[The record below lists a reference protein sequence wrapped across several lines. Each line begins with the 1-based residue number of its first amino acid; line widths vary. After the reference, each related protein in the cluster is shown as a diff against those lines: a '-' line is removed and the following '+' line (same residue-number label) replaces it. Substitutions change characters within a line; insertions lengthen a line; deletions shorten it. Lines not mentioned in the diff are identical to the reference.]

1 MKMLHEKMKKDQEMG
16 NKNICDEIMETYV
29 KTMSKAPEECQ
40 ECTRRHFMGC
50 NGCPNKQYWDNLNL
64 ATTEDGC
71 HSECA

>member
-1 MKMLHEKMKKDQEMG
+1 MKMLHEKTKEDQEMG

-50 NGCPNKQYWDNLNL
+50 NGCPNKQYWDNIKH
-64 ATTEDGC
+64 A
-71 HSECA
+71 